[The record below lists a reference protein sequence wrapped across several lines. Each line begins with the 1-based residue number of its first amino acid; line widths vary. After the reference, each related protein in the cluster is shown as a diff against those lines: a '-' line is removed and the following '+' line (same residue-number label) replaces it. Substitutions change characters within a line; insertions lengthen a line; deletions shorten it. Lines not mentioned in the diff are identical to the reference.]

1 MFSKSLIAL
10 ISVLAL
16 TTSVNAHAAVA
27 PALGVEGP
35 PTLDDV
41 QKPST
46 SAPCGNIDIAD
57 NLDTSTAAAA
67 TADGEFVIN
76 VTNFE

>member
-1 MFSKSLIAL
+1 MFSKSLIAF
-10 ISVLAL
+10 ISVFSL

-41 QKPST
+41 QKPSF
-46 SAPCGNIDIAD
+46 SAPCGNVDIAD